1 MEKDLKF
8 NKSDR
13 HDMKN
18 TFTVEN
24 CRSQGITSFYI
35 WGSQDLCP
43 AIHVHK
49 DIAMQMSHI

>member
-49 DIAMQMSHI
+49 DIAMQMSQI